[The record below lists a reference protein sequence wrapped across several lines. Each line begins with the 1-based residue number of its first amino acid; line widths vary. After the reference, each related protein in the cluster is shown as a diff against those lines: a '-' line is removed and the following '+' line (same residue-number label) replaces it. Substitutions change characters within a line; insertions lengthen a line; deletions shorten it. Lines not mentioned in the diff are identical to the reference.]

1 MSEAQNSSSASDS
14 DPESDPQLATTRP
27 STPVPEVEP
36 LRVEPRDPSVPPL
49 RRENAIVGRA
59 QHPFWRHEE

>member
-36 LRVEPRDPSVPPL
+36 RDPSVPPL

-59 QHPFWRHEE
+59 QHPFWRPEE